1 MSRDDA
7 RWVALFPGQGSQAV
21 GMGRELAQTYPEA
34 AEAFAMA
41 DDVLGEN
48 LSRLCFEGPEDA
60 LTLTRNTQPALLTV
74 AVAAWRVLKE
84 RVPPPVAAAGHSLG
98 EYSALVAAG
107 VIAFPDALRAVRL
120 RGDAMQEAV
129 PVGEGA
135 MAAIIGL
142 EPAAVEKLCG
152 ESRTSGEVLVPA
164 NFNAPDQTVVSGHKI
179 AVDRLV
185 ALAPKAGAR
194 KAMLL
199 PVSAPFHSPMM
210 EPAAERME
218 EFLDGVRFR
227 DPAFPVIAN
236 AIAGPV
242 RDGESA
248 RRTLIAQIASPVRW
262 VETMKLVEEEFGA
275 ASGVEFGTGRVLAG
289 LSRRINDKLR
299 IVPFGTPDELEPAV
313 AAVAGAA
320 AER

>member
-21 GMGRELAQTYPEA
+21 GMGRELGQTYPEA
-34 AEAFAMA
+34 AEAFAIA

-48 LSRLCFEGPEDA
+48 LSRLCFEGPEEA

-74 AVAAWRVLKE
+74 SVAAWRVLKE

-107 VIAFPDALRAVRL
+107 VIGFSDALRAVRL

-142 EPAAVEKLCG
+142 EPAAVEKLCA

-227 DPAFPVIAN
+227 DPAFPVVAN
-236 AIAGPV
+236 AVAAPV
-242 RDGESA
+242 KDGESA

-262 VETMKLVEEEFGA
+262 VETMKLLEEEFA
-275 ASGVEFGTGRVLAG
+275 ATSGVEFGTGRVLAG
-289 LSRRINDKLR
+289 LSRRINEKLR
-299 IVPFGTPDELEPAV
+299 IVPFGAPDELDAAV
-313 AAVAGAA
+313 ASVAGAA
-320 AER
+320 AQR